1 MRARKPRIKAAGLVV
16 AAISRFKAELQEQ
29 ANGFFAPSQW
39 EPQVRY
45 PADCGPSEET
55 FLFHYLKSATVSV
68 DYPAVQ
74 GYTAGIIA
82 QRCIEQAGSLN
93 QSALRE
99 AASRLRCTTL
109 YGPYAIE
116 PKTGRRPPIPCLS
129 PSGSTVAKKSSGRR
143 RWLRRSRSIQA
154 RFGRSSPH
162 C

>member
-116 PKTGRRPPIPCLS
+116 PKTGRQTAHPMLVTQWQHGRKEIVW
-129 PSGSTVAKKSSGRR
+129 PSEVAEAQPLYPGPF
-143 RWLRRSRSIQA
+143 WTE
-154 RFGRSSPH
+154 
-162 C
+162 